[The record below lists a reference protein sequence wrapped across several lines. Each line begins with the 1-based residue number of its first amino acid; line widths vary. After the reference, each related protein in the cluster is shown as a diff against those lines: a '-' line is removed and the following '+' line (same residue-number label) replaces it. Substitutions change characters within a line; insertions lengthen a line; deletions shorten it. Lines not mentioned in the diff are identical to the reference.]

1 MSVMYKQ
8 LIIAVSI
15 FTVLTACEDSNSQK
29 AIKLEKTI
37 FAIHDSVMP
46 RMGEIVALRKS
57 IEQLIELDSTTRSAD
72 SLNIILK
79 SVIKADRDMMDWM
92 HQYKSPN
99 MKSDTA
105 IAYLTN
111 ELKKIK
117 KVEEQINGL
126 LSEKP

>member
-1 MSVMYKQ
+1 MYKQ

-15 FTVLTACEDSNSQK
+15 LSVLTACEDSNSQK

-37 FAIHDSVMP
+37 FAIHDTVMP

-57 IEQLIELDSTTRSAD
+57 IEQLIQVDSTKVSTD
-72 SLNIILK
+72 SLTIVLK
-79 SVIKADRDMMDWM
+79 TVIKADKDMMDWM

-105 IAYLTN
+105 IPYLTN
-111 ELKKIK
+111 QFNKIK
-117 KVEEQINGL
+117 KVEEQIEAL
-126 LSEKP
+126 LPK

>member
-1 MSVMYKQ
+1 VSVMYKQ

-57 IEQLIELDSTTRSAD
+57 IEQLIQLDSTTRSAD

-92 HQYKSPN
+92 HQYKSPS

-105 IAYLTN
+105 ITYLTN

-117 KVEEQINGL
+117 KVEEQINEL

>member
-1 MSVMYKQ
+1 MMYKQ

-15 FTVLTACEDSNSQK
+15 FSVLTACQDSNSQK

-37 FAIHDSVMP
+37 LAIHDTVMP

-57 IEQLIELDSTTRSAD
+57 IEQLIQLDSTKVSTD
-72 SLNIILK
+72 SLTIVLK
-79 SVIKADRDMMDWM
+79 TVIKADKDMMDWM

-105 IAYLTN
+105 ISYLTN
-111 ELKKIK
+111 QFNKIN
-117 KVEEQINGL
+117 KVEEQINAL
-126 LSEKP
+126 LPKYP

>member
-1 MSVMYKQ
+1 MMYKQ

-15 FTVLTACEDSNSQK
+15 FSVLTACEDSNSQK

-37 FAIHDSVMP
+37 FAIHDTVMP

-57 IEQLIELDSTTRSAD
+57 IEQLIQLDSTKVSTD
-72 SLNIILK
+72 SLTIVLK
-79 SVIKADRDMMDWM
+79 TVIKADKDMMDWM

-105 IAYLTN
+105 IPYLTN
-111 ELKKIK
+111 QFNKIK
-117 KVEEQINGL
+117 KVEEQIKAL
-126 LSEKP
+126 LPK

>member
-1 MSVMYKQ
+1 MMYKQ

-15 FTVLTACEDSNSQK
+15 LSVLTACGDSNSQK

-37 FAIHDSVMP
+37 FAIHDTVMP

-57 IEQLIELDSTTRSAD
+57 IEQLIQVDSTKVSTD
-72 SLNIILK
+72 SLTIVLK
-79 SVIKADRDMMDWM
+79 TVIKADKDMMDWM

-105 IAYLTN
+105 IPYLTN
-111 ELKKIK
+111 QFNKIK
-117 KVEEQINGL
+117 KVEEQIEAL
-126 LSEKP
+126 LPK

>member
-1 MSVMYKQ
+1 MMYKQ

-15 FTVLTACEDSNSQK
+15 LSVLTACEDSNSQK

-37 FAIHDSVMP
+37 FAIHDTVMP

-57 IEQLIELDSTTRSAD
+57 IEQLIQVDSTKVSTD
-72 SLNIILK
+72 SLTIVLK
-79 SVIKADRDMMDWM
+79 TVIKADKDMMDWM

-105 IAYLTN
+105 IPYLTN
-111 ELKKIK
+111 QFNKIK
-117 KVEEQINGL
+117 KVEEQIEAL
-126 LSEKP
+126 LPK

>member
-1 MSVMYKQ
+1 MYKQ

-15 FTVLTACEDSNSQK
+15 LSVLTACGDSNSQK

-37 FAIHDSVMP
+37 FAIHDTVMP

-57 IEQLIELDSTTRSAD
+57 IEQLIQVDSTKVSTD
-72 SLNIILK
+72 SLTIVLK
-79 SVIKADRDMMDWM
+79 TVIKADKDMMDWM

-105 IAYLTN
+105 IPYLTN
-111 ELKKIK
+111 QFNKIK
-117 KVEEQINGL
+117 KVEEQIEAL
-126 LSEKP
+126 LPK